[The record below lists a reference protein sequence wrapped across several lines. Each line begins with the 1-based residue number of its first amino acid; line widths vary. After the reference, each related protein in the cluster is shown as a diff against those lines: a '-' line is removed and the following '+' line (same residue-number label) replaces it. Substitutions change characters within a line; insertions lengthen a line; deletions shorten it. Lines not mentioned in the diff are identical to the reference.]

1 MRYSDLKAQTAN
13 LPVGRHLIYERGPD
27 AVFIEV
33 VGQPQSPDRPL
44 YRLVVRWSDF
54 DRVPRH
60 SDLFTDLLLKAEARP
75 DLRLSLLET
84 CEQISSG
91 VAPSQLFEQRQFPRY
106 FRERGDA
113 ELAYP
118 MTMYQTAGMPT
129 ELFLCALQG
138 FILVCDHNDAKANA
152 PDMFRHAFSRLG
164 AGDPVLDVVAKLAP
178 QTPAGKRYYD
188 LSKRA

>member
-1 MRYSDLKAQTAN
+1 MRYSDLKVQTAN

-27 AVFIEV
+27 AVFVEV
-33 VGQPQSPDRPL
+33 VKQAQLPDRTV

-75 DLRLSLLET
+75 DLRLSLLEA
-84 CEQISSG
+84 CEQICSG
-91 VAPSQLFEQRQFPRY
+91 VAPSQLFEQCRFPRY
-106 FRERGDA
+106 FREPGDA
-113 ELAYP
+113 QLAYP

-138 FILVCDHNDAKANA
+138 LIVVYDDNDPKANA

-164 AGDPVLDVVAKLAP
+164 AGDPVLEVLAKLAP